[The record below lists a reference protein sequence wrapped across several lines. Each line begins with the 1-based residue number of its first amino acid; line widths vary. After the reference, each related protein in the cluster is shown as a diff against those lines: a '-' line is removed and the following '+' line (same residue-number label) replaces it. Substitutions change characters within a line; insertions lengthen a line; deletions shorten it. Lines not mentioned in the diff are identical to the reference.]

1 MNDALPPQHTKAMQI
16 VADANENI
24 ARIRARTDLVPE
36 AKAQRIAGVYLD
48 ATGKLDPLRAE
59 YEAGETNRL
68 ARLQR
73 KAFALP
79 LGDSMAAASY
89 RDALDRFGRLRD
101 EDGGRTPKNRRWSSS
116 SVRPA
121 PGTSWRSAPPPTS
134 ASTGSGPRP
143 RRAPANWSRRS
154 PSTCRRW
161 PTTGAPGCTAG
172 SVTTRCSAWPSPTS
186 CDMSI

>member
-1 MNDALPPQHTKAMQI
+1 MQI
-16 VADANENI
+16 VADAKENI

-36 AKAQRIAGVYLD
+36 AKAQRIASVYLD

-59 YEAGETNRL
+59 YEAGEANRL

-101 EDGGRTPKNRRWSSS
+101 DDGGLSAEEQALVVIERAARAGDELAIRAAANVGFDWQWTKATARACEE
-116 SVRPA
+116 VPA
-121 PGTSWRSAPPPTS
+121 IAQHLQALSED
-134 ASTGSGPRP
+134 
-143 RRAPANWSRRS
+143 RRS
-154 PSTCRRW
+154 RVPQV
-161 PTTGAPGCTAG
+161 P
-172 SVTTRCSAWPSPTS
+172 
-186 CDMSI
+186 